1 MTEPREKLVE
11 QALSSMESRYMVC
24 SLISKRANQIV
35 KHQDSQGVAWAI
47 NKALE
52 ELNEGK
58 IRYQS
63 PTPPPPPPMPARGK
77 SKSRQATR

>member
-11 QALSSMESRYMVC
+11 QTLSKLESRYLIC

-47 NKALE
+47 DEALQ
-52 ELNEGK
+52 ELVEGK
-58 IRYQS
+58 LRYQ
-63 PTPPPPPPMPARGK
+63 PAAGAREK
-77 SKSRQATR
+77 RSKQAVK